1 MANHKSLNRSYNTTS
16 NNDDDD
22 DDDNFFYWGQHLI
35 SLDNLHMAHRKKNT
49 KIDQKNYDS

>member
-1 MANHKSLNRSYNTTS
+1 MASHKSLNRSYNNTPN

-35 SLDNLHMAHRKKNT
+35 SLDNLHMALRKK

>member
-1 MANHKSLNRSYNTTS
+1 MATHKCLNRSYNNTTT

-35 SLDNLHMAHRKKNT
+35 SLDNLHMALKK